1 MSEKNF
7 IEELESAQIDYLAAL
22 SRGSGTAGARDRLK
36 NYLFTYCG
44 EIMEALRRT
53 AELEAEVAGLRDD
66 IASLEAALAEADEE
80 TARLKASAVPTPKKA
95 SRAKAKED
103 VDGGR

>member
-7 IEELESAQIDYLAAL
+7 IEQIESAQIDYLAAL

-36 NYLFTYCG
+36 NILFTFCG

-53 AELEAEVAGLRDD
+53 AELEKANAKLAEDLDALD
-66 IASLEAALAEADEE
+66 AALAEADKENVE
-80 TARLKASAVPTPKKA
+80 LKKA
-95 SRAKAKED
+95 VAEKKARSKKTGE
-103 VDGGR
+103 